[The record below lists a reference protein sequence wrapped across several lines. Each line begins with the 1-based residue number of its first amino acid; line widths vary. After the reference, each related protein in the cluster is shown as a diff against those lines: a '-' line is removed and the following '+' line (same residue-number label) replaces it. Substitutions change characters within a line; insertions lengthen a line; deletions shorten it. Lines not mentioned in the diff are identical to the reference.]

1 MRPTP
6 EALGGIPLFAELS
19 ADQLT
24 GLSSFTTF
32 REEPT
37 GAVIAE
43 EGTPGFAL
51 FVIAEGTAVATS
63 GGRELAVL
71 GPGDFFGEIAVL
83 GEGWR
88 TATVTA
94 TSPVGIVVMLGRD
107 FRVFARELP
116 EVCARMEGAMAMRL
130 ARSAMRS
137 GDSL

>member
-6 EALGGIPLFAELS
+6 EGLAAIPLFAALS
-19 ADQLT
+19 ADQLK
-24 GLSSFTTF
+24 GLASFTTL
-32 REEPT
+32 REEPA

-51 FVIAEGTAVATS
+51 FVIAEGTALATS
-63 GGRELAVL
+63 NGRELAAL

-83 GEGWR
+83 GDGWR

-94 TSPVGIVVMLGRD
+94 TSPVGVIVMLGRD

-116 EVCARMEGAMAMRL
+116 EVCAHMQDTMVARL
-130 ARSAMRS
+130 ERSSAQR
-137 GDSL
+137 